1 MGAGVSGGQGG
12 RTGNVGSS
20 NWNLLKSTYTAAKSC
35 HNSLVSIRVGTDVL
49 ITCPHC
55 ERPALAEVVGE
66 APGHDNDGSP
76 PYLLELARCGKCA
89 RPFLAVEEDYGE
101 GWDGEPGVLWP
112 EQQRPLSAH
121 VPEDLRHVHAEGR
134 RCFSAKAYTATA
146 VMVRRTLEAVCVDQG
161 MDGDASGRP
170 KTLFKMLEEMRDQG
184 KIDGR
189 LFEWAHELR
198 SLGNQGAH
206 YSSRSVT
213 REDAADGLA
222 LAEALLDYLYVL
234 HAQFNTFKQR
244 RQTAHAKRTAH
255 GVPSPSA
262 SQDSADAGQQASSDP
277 AVQNEA

>member
-1 MGAGVSGGQGG
+1 MSARS
-12 RTGNVGSS
+12 
-20 NWNLLKSTYTAAKSC
+20 
-35 HNSLVSIRVGTDVL
+35 GTDVL

-55 ERPALAEVVGE
+55 ERPALAQVVGE
-66 APGHDNDGSP
+66 AAGRDEDGSP
-76 PYLLELARCGKCA
+76 PYLLELARCSKCS
-89 RPFLAVEEDYGE
+89 RPFLAVEEDYGD

-112 EQQRPLSAH
+112 EQQRPLSLH
-121 VPEDLRHVHAEGR
+121 VPEDLRRVHAEGR

-161 MDGDASGRP
+161 MVNDASGRP
-170 KTLFKMLEEMRDQG
+170 KPLFKMLEEMRDQG

-206 YSSRSVT
+206 YTTVSVT

-244 RQTAHAKRTAH
+244 RQAAQEKRNA
-255 GVPSPSA
+255 GKVPSPSTEPTT
-262 SQDSADAGQQASSDP
+262 QQK
-277 AVQNEA
+277 V

>member
-1 MGAGVSGGQGG
+1 MNA
-12 RTGNVGSS
+12 
-20 NWNLLKSTYTAAKSC
+20 
-35 HNSLVSIRVGTDVL
+35 RVGTDLLV
-49 ITCPHC
+49 TCPHC
-55 ERPALAEVVGE
+55 ERPALAGVVGE
-66 APGHDNDGSP
+66 ASDHSADDGP
-76 PYLLELARCGKCA
+76 PYLLELVRCGKC
-89 RPFLAVEEDYGE
+89 RKPFLTVEEDYGE

-112 EQQRPLSAH
+112 EQQRPLSVH
-121 VPEDLRHVHAEGR
+121 VPEDLRRTHSEAR

-161 MDGDASGRP
+161 MVDDDSRRP
-170 KTLFKMLEEMRDQG
+170 KPLFKMLEEMRDQG

-206 YSSRSVT
+206 YSSTSVT

-244 RQTAHAKRTAH
+244 RQAARDKVQKHAA
-255 GVPSPSA
+255 PSS
-262 SQDSADAGQQASSDP
+262 DAGAETSDSEQST
-277 AVQNEA
+277 AGSAALTEA